1 MARNPRINAGDVPR
15 RPSSKVG
22 SDGPMAPKRIDIMDM
37 QKAKKLREQN
47 KDKAMGIPSDFKI
60 MVEEAEINMAKGG
73 YVCPPNKRKGN
84 IDMRKTG
91 MTRSTKDNRKYKK
104 G

>member
-1 MARNPRINAGDVPR
+1 
-15 RPSSKVG
+15 
-22 SDGPMAPKRIDIMDM
+22 MAPEDT
-37 QKAKKLREQN
+37 QATKAKPN
-47 KDKAMGIPSDFKI
+47 PDKPIYEKMNPKTGKYERVSK
-60 MVEEAEINMAKGG
+60 EEFMKQAEVYNKGG

-91 MTRSTKDNRKYKK
+91 MTRNTKDNRKYKK